1 MVVILPPPFEWKK
14 EKEIKTPADFEFQ
27 QTIYIPPKTAQYQHV
42 MSIGIQR
49 FPDEGINRQ
58 QFAGIYWTYSF
69 FNLEFIIEI
78 IFSYFCFP
86 HDFASLIFQCFF
98 SGREEEKNIRK
109 QADHDRWYTLL
120 IWCFIIARSIVHSDA
135 LQCDAAWMVITFRL
149 GKKNWRRT
157 QEGPLYY
164 DIDLRRAGERAGGF
178 DC

>member
-1 MVVILPPPFEWKK
+1 MNF
-14 EKEIKTPADFEFQ
+14 
-27 QTIYIPPKTAQYQHV
+27 
-42 MSIGIQR
+42 
-49 FPDEGINRQ
+49 NRQ
-58 QFAGIYWTYSF
+58 FISRPKLLNINMSCQLVFKDSPTKVSIVSSLLAFIELILFSIWNLLLKLSF
-69 FNLEFIIEI
+69 
-78 IFSYFCFP
+78 
-86 HDFASLIFQCFF
+86 LIFLFPTWFCQFDFSVFFF

-164 DIDLRRAGERAGGF
+164 DIDLRRAGGRIRLLMIGWL
-178 DC
+178 